1 MGEGEAEKVESCLGT
16 DMLAYVYKWLG
27 LQGEEQLSSI
37 AFGSFQGRNTLTV
50 TDFQYNVISQSLE
63 WGRDAQNQLT

>member
-16 DMLAYVYKWLG
+16 DVVAYVYKWLG

-37 AFGSFQGRNTLTV
+37 AFGNFQDRNTLTM
-50 TDFQYNVISQSLE
+50 TDL
-63 WGRDAQNQLT
+63 